1 MKVGIRTFLVNVLIL
16 YLGIDI
22 FGNSIHVPTITIY
35 LIITFALL
43 SLTLLAVYPFLNF
56 LTVKCNFVT
65 YFLMSFVLLV
75 GVFYLLN
82 MFMIDFNIDTYT
94 FQGIDIGTLEIKS
107 FEVTPII
114 SIIVTSLFS
123 SFLSSFYKELDNK

>member
-22 FGNSIHVPTITIY
+22 FGNSIHIPTITIY

-43 SLTLLAVYPFLNF
+43 SLTMLAVCPFLNF

-82 MFMIDFNIDTYT
+82 MFMIDFSIDTYT

-123 SFLSSFYKELDNK
+123 SFLSSFYKELDTK